1 MEPSKIGT
9 AITRLPRLI
18 SEIRL
23 DRPNTGHDN
32 GECGPQSHSAP
43 PPVFG
48 SLPRLVSAV
57 VLEYARLFRRRD
69 VPARTDRKSA
79 RPESVTYH
87 RAQCPNR
94 KRRSGCHWAAYRR
107 RDGRRKGITD
117 GDLLK
122 VEAACST
129 PCNP

>member
-48 SLPRLVSAV
+48 SLPRLISAV
-57 VLEYARLFRRRD
+57 VLEYARL
-69 VPARTDRKSA
+69 VSQA
-79 RPESVTYH
+79 RPTMVSQARPTMAVT
-87 RAQCPNR
+87 
-94 KRRSGCHWAAYRR
+94 K
-107 RDGRRKGITD
+107 
-117 GDLLK
+117 
-122 VEAACST
+122 
-129 PCNP
+129 